1 MRSSIFINLFFGIYF
16 LYGQTPFLE
25 IRPYAKPDF
34 VQYDLKNHV
43 DHHYPTANI
52 TDGNF
57 RRFDGV
63 NLTDDLMFPN
73 CDQGSACYDGHAGV
87 DYYMPAG
94 TPILAPAD
102 GYVIWSAFS
111 PGADP
116 CPGGISPNGDTGI
129 IILAHPG
136 TDHFSC
142 YLHLEPPL
150 NVAVTETV
158 TTGDTLGFAGNTGC
172 AQTPHL
178 HFEIRKDS
186 YFFDEQLSYAVDPFG
201 WWGTDIDP
209 IESLR
214 GNRSDWLWKSSWV
227 VDDNDNGFQRY
238 YGPAWDRMAVGYQ
251 GDSWIAPSVTNVSLS
266 RHYAIWVPELEE
278 DGEYDIGVY
287 IPSGL
292 NAATE
297 AIYEIYVKNESGASE
312 KTLVTYDQTSNT
324 DNFSTIATLDL
335 PAGANCS
342 VILRDNVG
350 SGSSGNFV
358 VFDAVRFTSAGTVDI
373 DESDLVHPLESFIN
387 IKKIY
392 PNPFNPQVT
401 VEYEIQSS
409 DKVSIFVMNLKGQ
422 RIKTIKQIFKSK
434 GRHSVSWNGNND
446 YGVKVSSG
454 LYFLSINAGNSI
466 KTAKILLLE

>member
-1 MRSSIFINLFFGIYF
+1 MQSRLFINLFFGICF
-16 LYGQTPFLE
+16 LFGQTPFLE

-34 VQYDLKNHV
+34 VQYDLKSHV

-73 CDQGSACYDGHAGV
+73 CDQGSSCYDGHAGV

-94 TPILAPAD
+94 TPILAPAG

-116 CPGGISPNGDTGI
+116 CPGGISLNGETGI

-150 NVAVTETV
+150 NVAVGETV
-158 TTGDTLGFAGNTGC
+158 ATGDTLGYAGNTGC

-186 YFFDEQLSYAVDPFG
+186 YFFDEQISYAVDPFG
-201 WWGTDIDP
+201 WWGTDTDP

-214 GNRSDWLWKSSWV
+214 GNRSEWLWKSSWV
-227 VDDNDNGFQRY
+227 IDDNDNGFQRY
-238 YGPAWDRMAVGYQ
+238 YGPVWDRMAVGYQ
-251 GDSWIAPSVTNVSLS
+251 GDSWIAPSTANAALS
-266 RHYAIWVPELEE
+266 RHYAVWVPELEE
-278 DGEYDIGVY
+278 NGEYDIDVY

-292 NAATE
+292 DAVTV
-297 AIYEIYVKNESGASE
+297 AIYEIYVKNESGTSE
-312 KTLVTYDQTSNT
+312 KILVTYDQTSNT

-350 SGSSGNFV
+350 SGSVGSFV
-358 VFDAVRFTSAGTVDI
+358 VFDAVRFTSAGTVGT
-373 DESDLVHPLESFIN
+373 DESDLVYPVDSFI
-387 IKKIY
+387 KIRKTY

-401 VEYEIQSS
+401 IEYEIQDSEQ
-409 DKVSIFVMNLKGQ
+409 VSIYVSNLKGQ
-422 RIKTIKQIFKSK
+422 HIKTINQIFQSK
-434 GRHSVSWNGNND
+434 GRHIVSWRGDND
-446 YGVKVSSG
+446 YGEKVPSG
-454 LYFLSINAGNSI
+454 LYFLSIKVGNTI

>member
-1 MRSSIFINLFFGIYF
+1 MQSRLFINLFFGIYF
-16 LYGQTPFLE
+16 LSGQIPFLE

-57 RRFDGV
+57 RRFDGA

-116 CPGGISPNGDTGI
+116 CPGGISPNGNTGI

-136 TDHFSC
+136 TDHFTC

-150 NVAVTETV
+150 NVAVGETV
-158 TTGDTLGFAGNTGC
+158 VTGDTLGYAGNTGC

-201 WWGTDIDP
+201 WWGTDSDP

-214 GNRSDWLWKSSWV
+214 GNRSEWLWKSSWV

-238 YGPAWDRMAVGYQ
+238 YGPVWDRMAIGYQ
-251 GDSWIAPSVTNVSLS
+251 GDSWIAPSTENALQS

-278 DGEYDIGVY
+278 SGEYNIDVY

-292 NAATE
+292 DAVTE
-297 AIYEIYVKNESGASE
+297 AVYEIYVKNESGTNE

-324 DNFSTIATLDL
+324 DNFSTIATLAL
-335 PAGANCS
+335 PSGANCS
-342 VILRDNVG
+342 VILRDHVG
-350 SGSSGNFV
+350 NGSAGSFV
-358 VFDAVRFTSAGTVDI
+358 VFDAVRFTSAGTVGT
-373 DESDLVHPLESFIN
+373 DESSQVIPLKSI
-387 IKKIY
+387 IDIRKTY

-401 VEYEIQSS
+401 VEYEIRASGQVGIHIR
-409 DKVSIFVMNLKGQ
+409 DLKGKH
-422 RIKTIKQIFKSK
+422 IKTINKIFQTK
-434 GRHSVSWNGNND
+434 GRYDVNWRGDND
-446 YGVKVSSG
+446 YGEKVPSG
-454 LYFLSINAGNSI
+454 LYFLSIKAGNTI